1 MEAHSPA
8 NRPAPICHNARLVK
22 VREHLEHHLS
32 TYIARLKAFAG
43 QRLQYRNSLL
53 TPQSTPAPT
62 FVPVFTEGFNDQILW
77 PRRDLDT
84 VFKYIKH
91 NPYRLAVR
99 KAYPAF
105 FTHRQEFTLRLP
117 SGPNGSDEAITFQ
130 AYGNL
135 QLLENPFMEA
145 VTVHRADS
153 EEQRES
159 NRRKWIYTAANGG
172 VLVSPFIS
180 AAERDIRAE
189 ADESGGRFILP
200 GTQAMNDRD
209 KPSGHDFHLCASGCL
224 LILTP
229 TLANGAPLSLS
240 APLSRA
246 VCLRL
251 NALAAAIATRQI
263 PHQSPLR

>member
-1 MEAHSPA
+1 
-8 NRPAPICHNARLVK
+8 
-22 VREHLEHHLS
+22 
-32 TYIARLKAFAG
+32 
-43 QRLQYRNSLL
+43 
-53 TPQSTPAPT
+53 
-62 FVPVFTEGFNDQILW
+62 
-77 PRRDLDT
+77 
-84 VFKYIKH
+84 
-91 NPYRLAVR
+91 
-99 KAYPAF
+99 
-105 FTHRQEFTLRLP
+105 
-117 SGPNGSDEAITFQ
+117 
-130 AYGNL
+130 
-135 QLLENPFMEA
+135 MEA

-189 ADESGGRFILP
+189 ADESGGRFILL

-229 TLANGAPLSLS
+229 TLANGAPLS
-240 APLSRA
+240 RA

-263 PHQSPLR
+263 PHQNPLR

>member
-1 MEAHSPA
+1 M
-8 NRPAPICHNARLVK
+8 
-22 VREHLEHHLS
+22 
-32 TYIARLKAFAG
+32 
-43 QRLQYRNSLL
+43 
-53 TPQSTPAPT
+53 
-62 FVPVFTEGFNDQILW
+62 
-77 PRRDLDT
+77 
-84 VFKYIKH
+84 
-91 NPYRLAVR
+91 R

-189 ADESGGRFILP
+189 ADESGGQI
-200 GTQAMNDRD
+200 G
-209 KPSGHDFHLCASGCL
+209 
-224 LILTP
+224 
-229 TLANGAPLSLS
+229 
-240 APLSRA
+240 RA
-246 VCLRL
+246 HV
-251 NALAAAIATRQI
+251 
-263 PHQSPLR
+263 